1 MPLRYWPLLL
11 ALASA
16 TVAHAADEV
25 AKHPLLN
32 DTFRFS
38 LGGFYAESTTQA
50 RLGSSTGG
58 AGVDVNF
65 EDALGLE
72 ERKWIGEAAMYWR
85 ISERWRVDV
94 DYFNLDRSASR
105 ALATDISWGDQTFT
119 AGTTVNSSVQ
129 ISDLRAALGYS
140 FFRRPDKE
148 LGAGIGLHTL
158 KFRASIDAAG
168 IGGRTESATAPLP
181 TFAIYG
187 TFALTD
193 TWALALRTDW
203 LSLDYDKY
211 SGSVRSSAIDVVY
224 QPYKNI
230 AFGVGMHSLSLRLDV
245 DNPNSKFQARVNLQG
260 PAAFVS
266 VSF

>member
-1 MPLRYWPLLL
+1 MPLRSWSLLL

-16 TVAHAADEV
+16 TIAHAADEV
-25 AKHPLLN
+25 PKHRLLG
-32 DTFRFS
+32 DTFRLS

-72 ERKWIGEAAMYWR
+72 QRKWIGEVAMYWR
-85 ISERWRVDV
+85 ISERWRVDL
-94 DYFNLDRSASR
+94 DYFDLDRSASR
-105 ALATDISWGDQTFT
+105 ALATDVSWGDQTFT

-129 ISDLRAALGYS
+129 ISDLRAAVGYS
-140 FFRRPDKE
+140 FFRRADKE
-148 LGAGIGLHTL
+148 LGAGLGVHTL
-158 KFRASIDAAG
+158 KFKASMDAAG
-168 IGGRTESATAPLP
+168 IGARTESATAPLP
-181 TFAIYG
+181 IFAIYG

-211 SGSVRSSAIDVVY
+211 SGSIRSSAIDIVY
-224 QPYKNI
+224 QPFRNV
-230 AFGVGMHSLSLRLDV
+230 AFGVGMHSLNLKLDV
-245 DNPNSKFQARVNLQG
+245 DNPSSKFQARVNLQG

>member
-1 MPLRYWPLLL
+1 MHLARWPLLL
-11 ALASA
+11 LVLAGA
-16 TVAHAADEV
+16 AAHAADEV
-25 AKHPLLN
+25 PKHRLLS

-50 RLGSSTGG
+50 RLGTSTGG
-58 AGVDVNF
+58 AGVDINF
-65 EDALGLE
+65 EDVLGLE
-72 ERKWIGEAAMYWR
+72 QRKWIGEAAMYWR
-85 ISERWRVDV
+85 IAERWRVDL

-105 ALATDISWGDQTFT
+105 VLSTNISWGDQTFT
-119 AGTTVNSSVQ
+119 AGTTVSSSVQ

-148 LGAGIGLHTL
+148 LGAGIGVHTL
-158 KFRASIDAAG
+158 KFKASIDAAG

-187 TFALTD
+187 AFALTD
-193 TWALALRTDW
+193 TWALTVRTDW

-211 SGSVRSSAIDVVY
+211 SGSIRSSAIDIVY
-224 QPYKNI
+224 QPFKNAAI
-230 AFGVGMHSLSLRLDV
+230 GVGMHTLNLRLDV
-245 DNPNSKFQARVNLQG
+245 DNPNSKFAARIALQG

>member
-1 MPLRYWPLLL
+1 RL
-11 ALASA
+11 
-16 TVAHAADEV
+16 
-25 AKHPLLN
+25 
-32 DTFRFS
+32 S

-72 ERKWIGEAAMYWR
+72 QRKWIGEVSMYWR
-85 ISERWRVDV
+85 ISERWRVDL
-94 DYFNLDRSASR
+94 DYFDLDRSASR

-129 ISDLRAALGYS
+129 ISDLRAAVGYS
-140 FFRRPDKE
+140 FFRRADKE
-148 LGAGIGLHTL
+148 LGVGLGVHTL
-158 KFRASIDAAG
+158 KFKASMDAAG
-168 IGGRTESATAPLP
+168 IGARTESATAPLP
-181 TFAIYG
+181 IFAIYG

-193 TWALALRTDW
+193 TWALSLRTDW

-211 SGSVRSSAIDVVY
+211 SGSIRASAIDLIY
-224 QPYKNI
+224 QPFKHV
-230 AFGVGMHSLSLRLDV
+230 AFGVGMHTLNLKAQV
-245 DNPNSKFQARVNLQG
+245 DNPNSKFQARVNLNG

>member
-1 MPLRYWPLLL
+1 MPLWHWLLL
-11 ALASA
+11 PVLAGA
-16 TVAHAADEV
+16 TAAHAADDV
-25 AKHPLLN
+25 PKHPLLG

-50 RLGSSTGG
+50 RLGTSTGG

-65 EDALGLE
+65 EDLLGLE
-72 ERKWIGEAAMYWR
+72 GRKWIGEAAMYWR
-85 ISERWRVDV
+85 FSERWRVDL

-105 ALATDISWGDQTFT
+105 VLATSISWGDQTFT
-119 AGTTVNSSVQ
+119 PGTTVNSSVQ

-140 FFRRPDKE
+140 FFRRRDKE
-148 LGAGIGLHTL
+148 LGAGIGVHTL
-158 KFRASIDAAG
+158 KFKAAIDAAG

-187 TFALTD
+187 AFALTD
-193 TWALALRTDW
+193 TWALTVRTDW

-211 SGSVRSSAIDVVY
+211 SGSIRSSAIDIVY
-224 QPYKNI
+224 QPFKNAAI
-230 AFGVGMHSLSLRLDV
+230 GVGMHSLNLRLDV
-245 DNPNSKFQARVNLQG
+245 DNPNSKFAARVALQG
-260 PAAFVS
+260 PAVFLS

>member
-1 MPLRYWPLLL
+1 MTLKRLPLLL
-11 ALASA
+11 VFVGV
-16 TVAHAADEV
+16 TAHAADEV
-25 AKHPLLN
+25 PKHPLLN
-32 DTFRFS
+32 DTFRLS
-38 LGGFYAESTTQA
+38 LGGFYADSTTQA

-72 ERKWIGEAAMYWR
+72 ERKWIGEVSMYWR
-85 ISERWRVDV
+85 ISERWRVDL

-105 ALATDISWGDQTFT
+105 ALSKDISWGDQTFT
-119 AGTTVNSSVQ
+119 AGTTVNSAVQ
-129 ISDLRAALGYS
+129 ISDLRAAVGYS
-140 FFRRPDKE
+140 FFRRADKE
-148 LGAGIGLHTL
+148 LGVGVGLHTL
-158 KFRASIDAAG
+158 KFKASLDAAG

-181 TFAIYG
+181 IFAIYG
-187 TFALTD
+187 AFALTD
-193 TWALALRTDW
+193 TWALAVRTDW

-211 SGSVRSSAIDVVY
+211 SGGIRSSAIDIVY
-224 QPYKNI
+224 QPFKHV
-230 AFGVGMHSLSLRLDV
+230 AFGVGMHSLDLRMDV